1 MLERNFFCVLSDDL
15 RATRDWYTSLLGY
28 VADFESDWFIHLH
41 GPENDQIE
49 LGIMARDSELIP
61 QAHRARPVGGM
72 LTVVVDDVDDLY
84 RRAIGGGFT
93 VVEPPRDLFYGQRR
107 MLAKDPNGML
117 VDISSPCDP
126 DPDWLASLQ
135 G

>member
-1 MLERNFFCVLSDDL
+1 MLSRNFYCVLSDDL
-15 RATRDWYTSLLGY
+15 RATRDWYVNLLGY
-28 VADFESDWFIHLH
+28 VADFDSDWFVHLQAP
-41 GPENDQIE
+41 GQEQVE
-49 LGIMARDSELIP
+49 LGIMARSSELIP

-84 RRAIGGGFT
+84 RRAIGGGYQ
-93 VVEPPRDLFYGQRR
+93 VLEPPRDLFYGQRR

-117 VDISSPCDP
+117 VDISSPCEP
-126 DPDWLASLQ
+126 DPQWLASLQ